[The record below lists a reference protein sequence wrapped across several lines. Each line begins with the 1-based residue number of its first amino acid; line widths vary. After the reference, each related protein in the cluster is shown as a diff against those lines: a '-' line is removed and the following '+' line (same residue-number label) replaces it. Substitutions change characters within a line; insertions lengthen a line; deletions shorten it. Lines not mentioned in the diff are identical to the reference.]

1 MAFSSVLS
9 VNYPLDLIP
18 LDLHVIVY
26 GNKNIFAVKI
36 INISIDLFVPVTA
49 LFSDADVIFAEPIV
63 CIDDVRNAYGVL
75 PRLRCSYTGKVF
87 VQGFTGC
94 VGTLAIAKDSVCS
107 KLTIIPIGEIASLK
121 GLLEL
126 VVSLRVLSSHLFTLP
141 EVKLLMDAVESSKF
155 ITAKKSSE
163 LAEKLSQMTSVYQSE
178 ELKRN
183 IYISERVKPMN
194 EQIYYLVDN
203 INTAINQGKQI
214 SFLYFHYNQYREE
227 VPNNDG
233 KRYHF
238 SPYYLVWNEDHYYVV
253 GFCEKHQ
260 RITTFRVDRMK
271 SISILCSDAVP
282 QPKDFNLPDFT
293 RQVFDMYDGTK
304 EKVTLLCKNEL
315 MNYIVDKFGDEVETS
330 PTDDSHFKAVV
341 EVSVSQTF
349 FAWVFQFNGEVKI
362 ANPSA
367 DVSRYREMLENAL
380 K

>member
-1 MAFSSVLS
+1 MAEIKSRILYILKYLWHNTDAEHYATTGDILTYLKENGISC
-9 VNYPLDLIP
+9 DRKTIP
-18 LDLHVIVY
+18 GD
-26 GNKNIFAVKI
+26 
-36 INISIDLFVPVTA
+36 
-49 LFSDADVIFAEPIV
+49 
-63 CIDDVRNAYGVL
+63 
-75 PRLRCSYTGKVF
+75 
-87 VQGFTGC
+87 
-94 VGTLAIAKDSVCS
+94 IAKLCD
-107 KLTIIPIGEIASLK
+107 IGIDIEEERSR
-121 GLLEL
+121 ENRY
-126 VVSLRVLSSHLFTLP
+126 SLSSHLFTLP
-141 EVKLLMDAVESSKF
+141 EVKLLIDAVESSKF

-163 LAEKLSQMTSVYQSE
+163 LANKLSQMTSVYQSE
-178 ELKRN
+178 GLKRN
-183 IYISERVKPMN
+183 IYISQRVKPMN

-227 VPNNDG
+227 VPNNNG

-330 PTDDSHFKAVV
+330 PTDNSHFKAVV

-362 ANPSA
+362 TNPSA
-367 DVSRYREMLENAL
+367 VVSRYREMLENAL